1 MLDILPL
8 SSQALVLSL
17 LLIGDRD
24 SGFVDIE
31 HGKNEED
38 VFQVWRVKKGTYY
51 YADCRIHILFIIIAH
66 LLFAA
71 DLLDPY
77 WVFKIGTLYIDKVIH

>member
-1 MLDILPL
+1 MLDILPV

-31 HGKNEED
+31 HGKNED
-38 VFQVWRVKKGTYY
+38 VFQVWQVEKGKIYY
-51 YADCRIHILFIIIAH
+51 YVGCRIHILFIIIAH

-71 DLLDPY
+71 NNFMLNLIY
-77 WVFKIGTLYIDKVIH
+77 